1 MNELLKKQL
10 LENLQSFYHKIQLQK
25 YFYNNDTTTSK
36 IQDEE
41 TCDLKLNQTSKLLRQ
56 LKPWDILELTKK
68 FIDC

>member
-10 LENLQSFYHKIQLQK
+10 LENLQPFYHKIQLQK

-41 TCDLKLNQTSKLLRQ
+41 TCDLKPNQTSKLLRQ